1 MSRVCRRLEHSSC
14 EEGLRGLGLFSLE
27 KRRLWGGPHCGLL
40 VPKGAYWKNCDRVWG
55 NGGVK

>member
-1 MSRVCRRLEHSSC
+1 VCRRLEHSSC

-55 NGGVK
+55 NGALK